1 MPSITFD
8 LETVTPLFL
17 AGADRATAELRPPT
31 FRGALRY
38 WFRAIAASITTF
50 DEVKKWENKVFGS
63 TDACGAVII
72 RVQAEK
78 TTSIK
83 FLARDRDNDWL
94 GLSYLLFSMYKGG
107 SKEARA
113 CFPPGSRF
121 KVILQTR
128 LSRQEDLQC
137 LHLAIGAMCLLVNL
151 GSVGSRSNRG
161 GGNIKVNQ
169 YQFKNI
175 ELEQI
180 KFQTQDTNLN
190 ALPSKLTAQITS
202 VKHLYPNIISHKT
215 ISLPPIAD
223 FDILHRNTVNIYLWQ
238 LENSGDNDCW
248 DELLDNFGIKYQN
261 FRRRYKQ
268 ATYDDYS
275 QVKNWIKTRGKTS
288 LATVKRAAFGLPI
301 EFYFTSLPKPN
312 NTASLKANND
322 VNRSASPLHFK
333 ILPLAD
339 EEFAILLIYFKTKLI
354 QNKGSLVLTN
364 KNIHQRIQFPAPNQ
378 SIIDEFIATLSL
390 TGVIVP

>member
-1 MPSITFD
+1 
-8 LETVTPLFL
+8 
-17 AGADRATAELRPPT
+17 
-31 FRGALRY
+31 
-38 WFRAIAASITTF
+38 
-50 DEVKKWENKVFGS
+50 
-63 TDACGAVII
+63 
-72 RVQAEK
+72 
-78 TTSIK
+78 
-83 FLARDRDNDWL
+83 
-94 GLSYLLFSMYKGG
+94 
-107 SKEARA
+107 
-113 CFPPGSRF
+113 
-121 KVILQTR
+121 
-128 LSRQEDLQC
+128 
-137 LHLAIGAMCLLVNL
+137 
-151 GSVGSRSNRG
+151 
-161 GGNIKVNQ
+161 
-169 YQFKNI
+169 
-175 ELEQI
+175 
-180 KFQTQDTNLN
+180 
-190 ALPSKLTAQITS
+190 
-202 VKHLYPNIISHKT
+202 
-215 ISLPPIAD
+215 
-223 FDILHRNTVNIYLWQ
+223 LHRNTVNIYLWQ